1 MDHVP
6 SASPE
11 QSIFESIRRLPDIR
25 GLAAEYLDTGLDL
38 LVENPALEA
47 IPVVGSIRA
56 LTRGAITFR
65 EARYTQKLLKFL
77 TELGPSTDADV
88 EYWQEKLQNEPT
100 ETGARI
106 LDVLDRVTALR
117 KAEII
122 AWITRLW
129 LDGECERETF
139 FRAIE
144 MVEKALTED
153 LEEFL
158 RAPEQL
164 GSYEGVYRLIA
175 TGLAIDQSE
184 QIVTERSQ
192 PPALSREGQ
201 LLTRAVEER

>member
-6 SASPE
+6 SASPDE
-11 QSIFESIRRLPDIR
+11 SLFESIRRLPDTQA
-25 GLAAEYLDTGLDL
+25 LAAEYLDTGLDL
-38 LVENPALEA
+38 LVDNPALDA

-56 LTRGAITFR
+56 LTRGVITFR

-88 EYWQEKLQNEPT
+88 EYWQDKLQGEPT

-106 LDVLDRVTALR
+106 LEVLDRVTALR
-117 KAEII
+117 KTEII

-129 LDGECERETF
+129 LDGECERGTF
-139 FRAIE
+139 FRVIE

-153 LEEFL
+153 LEVL

-164 GSYEGVYRLIA
+164 GSYEGVDRLIA

-201 LLTRAVEER
+201 LLKRAVEER